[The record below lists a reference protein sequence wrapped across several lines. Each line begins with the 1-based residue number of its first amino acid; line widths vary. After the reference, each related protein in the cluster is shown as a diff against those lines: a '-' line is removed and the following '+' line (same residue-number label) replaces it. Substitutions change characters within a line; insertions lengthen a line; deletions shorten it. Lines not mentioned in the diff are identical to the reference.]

1 MMMNKN
7 NSIWDLTMKV
17 NDRVKTKYG
26 AGVITWVD
34 NTTYSITTQMS
45 KLGVVYEVRL
55 TDGKY
60 AGETIVQVESESEV
74 DNV

>member
-1 MMMNKN
+1 
-7 NSIWDLTMKV
+7 MKV

-34 NTTYSITTQMS
+34 NTTYSIT
-45 KLGVVYEVRL
+45 VYEVRL

-60 AGETIVQVESESEV
+60 AGETIVQVKSELEV